1 MKSDLWDTSALLALQ
16 CAADDFQAA
25 AEAVFDGSCSAA
37 RRSRA
42 EFYCAATGRMGVPP
56 EATLALLESLDAFVE
71 WVPLSD
77 ADEARVI
84 KSAPKR
90 GLQGRILFDALIAE
104 CALILLCYAF
114 LLQFRQ
120 DRIGWRCRL
129 WVSKNANTKF
139 PKT

>member
-1 MKSDLWDTSALLALQ
+1 MKSDFWDTSALLALQ
-16 CAADDFQAA
+16 CASDDFHAA
-25 AEAVFDGSCSAA
+25 AEAVFDGDCIAA

-56 EATLALLESLDAFVE
+56 AVALQLLESLDEFVD
-71 WVPLSD
+71 WISLTD

-104 CALILLCYAF
+104 CAAKAGCKTVVTANPTH
-114 LLQFRQ
+114 FRHVLPHTDIVDLTVQ
-120 DRIGWRCRL
+120 
-129 WVSKNANTKF
+129 K
-139 PKT
+139 

>member
-1 MKSDLWDTSALLALQ
+1 MKSDFWDTSALLALQ
-16 CAADDFQAA
+16 CAGDDFHAA

-56 EATLALLESLDAFVE
+56 EAALALLESLDEFVE
-71 WVPLSD
+71 WVPLSN

-104 CALILLCYAF
+104 CALKAGAKTVVTANPTH
-114 LLQFRQ
+114 FRHVLPHADIVDLTIQ
-120 DRIGWRCRL
+120 
-129 WVSKNANTKF
+129 S
-139 PKT
+139 

>member
-1 MKSDLWDTSALLALQ
+1 MKSDFWDTSALLALQ
-16 CAADDFQAA
+16 CASDDFHAA
-25 AEAVFDGSCSAA
+25 AEAVFDGDCFAA

-56 EATLALLESLDAFVE
+56 AVALQLLESLDEFVD
-71 WVPLSD
+71 WISLTD

-104 CALILLCYAF
+104 CAAKAGCKTVVTANPTH
-114 LLQFRQ
+114 FRHVLPHT
-120 DRIGWRCRL
+120 DIVDL
-129 WVSKNANTKF
+129 TV
-139 PKT
+139 PK

>member
-16 CAADDFQAA
+16 CAADDFHAA

-104 CALILLCYAF
+104 CALKTGAKTVVTANPTH
-114 LLQFRQ
+114 FRHVLPHADIMDLTIQ
-120 DRIGWRCRL
+120 
-129 WVSKNANTKF
+129 S
-139 PKT
+139 

>member
-1 MKSDLWDTSALLALQ
+1 MKSDFWDTSALLALQ
-16 CAADDFQAA
+16 CAADDFHTA
-25 AEAVFDGSCSAA
+25 AESVFDGRCRAA

-56 EATLALLESLDAFVE
+56 DVALALLESLDEFVE
-71 WVPLSD
+71 WICLSE

-104 CALILLCYAF
+104 CAVKAGFKTIVTANPTH
-114 LLQFRQ
+114 FRHVLPHVDIVDLTGQ
-120 DRIGWRCRL
+120 
-129 WVSKNANTKF
+129 K
-139 PKT
+139 

>member
-16 CAADDFQAA
+16 CDADAFHAA

-56 EATLALLESLDAFVE
+56 EATLALLESLDEFVE

-90 GLQGRILFDALIAE
+90 GVQGRILFDALIAE
-104 CALILLCYAF
+104 CALKAGTDTVVTANPTHFRHVLPHADITDLT
-114 LLQFRQ
+114 LQ
-120 DRIGWRCRL
+120 
-129 WVSKNANTKF
+129 S
-139 PKT
+139 